1 MPSLVGLLRIESRP
15 AGILGFNVTDFAD
28 DRSTGV
34 NDGGFAF
41 RVGATIAR
49 ERKQPFDGLVGW
61 GCHQCQIVFLLIG
74 IGKT

>member
-1 MPSLVGLLRIESRP
+1 MRIESWP
-15 AGILGFNVTDFAD
+15 AVVLGFNVTDFAD
-28 DRSTGV
+28 DRSAGV
-34 NDGGFAF
+34 NDGCFAI

-61 GCHQCQIVFLLIG
+61 ACHQCQIVFLLIG